1 MATKMKIMK
10 LLQEIRG
17 FAQLTYRQPQDR
29 QPGLFLIQLR
39 SHLQQATAS
48 RRRLIIPVDHQ
59 DPPDIPDPVKIVH
72 LNGDTAPDV
81 VSTASS

>member
-17 FAQLTYRQPQDR
+17 FAQLTYRQPHDR

-39 SHLQQATAS
+39 SHLQNATAP

-59 DPPDIPDPVKIVH
+59 DPPDIPHPVKIVH
-72 LNGDTAPDV
+72 LSDEPAG
-81 VSTASS
+81 S